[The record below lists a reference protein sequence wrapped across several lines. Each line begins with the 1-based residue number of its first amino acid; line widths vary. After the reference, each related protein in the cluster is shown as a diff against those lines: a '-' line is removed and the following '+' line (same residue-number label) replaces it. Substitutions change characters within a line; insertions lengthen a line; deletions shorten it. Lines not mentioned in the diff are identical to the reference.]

1 MQSTP
6 PPRQDRGIWVAVTT
20 AVVLCLLVGLFA
32 LTTVVASWHGL
43 DVIVFLAVIAV
54 LACLA
59 MGAVAHTHRS
69 RARAVADGT
78 DRRSDRI
85 GATDNE
91 RSEVV

>member
-1 MQSTP
+1 MKTA
-6 PPRQDRGIWVAVTT
+6 PPRQDRGIWLAATT

-32 LTTVVASWHGL
+32 LTTVLAGWTGL
-43 DVIVFLAVIAV
+43 DAVVLLAAIAV

-59 MGAVAHTHRS
+59 TGAVAHTHRS
-69 RARAVADGT
+69 RARTAAGGT

-91 RSEVV
+91 RSELK